1 MPEIYLFGW
10 WMERVSTVLPLPFS
24 QDCWF
29 TRNHQNA
36 GHESLKEKCRELL
49 LVSLPFLNGQE
60 GWDACPLH
68 AIDLQ
73 LEDLAWHQHGNWSH
87 VVVPSTA
94 NLRISGNC
102 ILEKKR
108 SWPLSSAPNS
118 VALWW
123 HLTFSLPI
131 RLRQPRI
138 PADSISPRKLLTWR
152 RWKLKRPSNHPCCAR
167 PCNALRV
174 RRGACIDRTPRIPS
188 LSLSRLP
195 GGQCLCLVK
204 V

>member
-1 MPEIYLFGW
+1 MHDFDFARDILVWLMDGESSLTIT
-10 WMERVSTVLPLPFS
+10 STIS

-29 TRNHQNA
+29 TRNHQKP
-36 GHESLKEKCRELL
+36 GHESLKQKCRELL

-102 ILEKKR
+102 IVEKKR

-152 RWKLKRPSNHPCCAR
+152 RWKLKRPSNNP
-167 PCNALRV
+167 V
-174 RRGACIDRTPRIPS
+174 
-188 LSLSRLP
+188 
-195 GGQCLCLVK
+195 LCPHM
-204 V
+204 